1 VDAHEVSGLGAVQA
15 VFDRGAPHFSPI
27 RCEFV
32 MMAAGIKPCCLI
44 WSGVSEDN
52 DNPQYTADFA
62 KICLWMTTVRRLSM
76 PRGFLC

>member
-1 VDAHEVSGLGAVQA
+1 
-15 VFDRGAPHFSPI
+15 
-27 RCEFV
+27 

-62 KICLWMTTVRRLSM
+62 KICLWMTTVRGLLYLEDLSVKM
-76 PRGFLC
+76 RI